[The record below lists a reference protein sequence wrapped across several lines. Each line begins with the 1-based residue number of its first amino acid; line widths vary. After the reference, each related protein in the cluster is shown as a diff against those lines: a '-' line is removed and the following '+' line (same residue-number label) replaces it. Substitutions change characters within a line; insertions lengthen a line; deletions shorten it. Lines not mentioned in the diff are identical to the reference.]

1 MLEKIKNIK
10 AWHIIVIIL
19 GAIFMFVGA
28 FHSNIWFDEAYTVG
42 LVRHSFLDIIKI
54 GIHDVHPLFYYLIL
68 KLFTIF
74 TGDSILAMRIFS
86 ILGMVVLSI
95 LGYTH
100 IRKDFGEKTG
110 LIFSFLV
117 SFLPVTLAYSNEIRM
132 YSWAAVFVLLTGIY
146 AYRITQNCSIKNWIL
161 FSVFSLFSAYTHYFA
176 TIAIGLINVALFIY
190 VIKNRQKEKIIVKWI
205 TSAATQIILF
215 IPGLLVLAFQA
226 HRVAGGFWISIKYPD
241 ILIDILKFNFIG
253 EVTENWI
260 GTFVLIFAIILFIY
274 LIIKA
279 ILEYK
284 KDKTKIV
291 VPILSACIYLGVIVL
306 TLLVSLKMQ
315 DIFTTRYTIPML
327 GLLLVFVAYVLS
339 VSNNKITAITCAIII
354 ALSVNNSIIF
364 FNKNYNES
372 NTQLS
377 NIISNEVQKEDI
389 FVYSDIML
397 GSNIAEYYPENKQY
411 FYNAEH
417 WTVEQAYKAFD
428 PQMETIENLD
438 IIENFKGRIWII
450 DSDNNKVYDIISKYP
465 NVEIIKK
472 QEKVNTSYKNT
483 NWVISL
489 IEKK

>member
-10 AWHIIVIIL
+10 TWHFIVIVL

-74 TGDSILAMRIFS
+74 AGNSIIAMRIFS
-86 ILGMVVLSI
+86 ILGMIVLSI

-110 LIFSFLV
+110 LIFSFLI

-146 AYRITQNCSIKNWIL
+146 AYRVTKESSTKNWVL
-161 FSVFSLFSAYTHYFA
+161 FSIFSLFSAYTHYFA
-176 TIAIGLINVALFIY
+176 TIAIGLINLILFIY
-190 VIKNRQKEKIIVKWI
+190 VIKNRQQEKIIIKWI
-205 TSAATQIILF
+205 TSAVTQIILF

-226 HRVAGGFWISIKYPD
+226 FRVAAGFWISIKYPD
-241 ILIDILKFNFIG
+241 VIFDILKFNFIG
-253 EVTENWI
+253 EVTTNWI
-260 GTFVLIFAIILFIY
+260 ATFVLIFASILFIY
-274 LIIKA
+274 LIVKTV
-279 ILEYK
+279 LEYR
-284 KDKTKIV
+284 KDKTKIIP
-291 VPILSACIYLGVIVL
+291 PILSAYVYFGVIIL
-306 TLLVSLKMQ
+306 SLLISLKVQ

-327 GLLLVFVAYVLS
+327 GLLAVFIAYILS
-339 VSNNKITAITCAIII
+339 VSNNKITTIIFAIII
-354 ALSVNNSIIF
+354 ALSINNSVVF
-364 FNKNYNES
+364 FTKNYNES
-372 NTQLS
+372 NLQLS
-377 NIISNEVQKEDI
+377 NIINEKVQKDDT
-389 FVYSDIML
+389 FVYSEIGL
-397 GSNIAEYYPENKQY
+397 GSIIAEYYPDNKQY

-417 WTVEQAYKAFD
+417 WTVEQAYKAFA
-428 PQMETIENLD
+428 PQMETVENLD
-438 IIENFKGRIWII
+438 KIEDFTGRIWII
-450 DSDNNKVYDIISKYP
+450 DGDNNKVYDIISKYP
-465 NVEIIKK
+465 NTEIITK
-472 QEKVNTSYKNT
+472 QERITTSYKNT